1 MKHVSIKDH
10 NLVRDIDNM
19 AIINTDLN
27 EFEQYQ
33 LKRKLFANQ
42 KKEINTIKEEINM
55 LKNDISE
62 IKTILLEILKNAN

>member
-1 MKHVSIKDH
+1 MKHVNIKDH
-10 NLVRDIDNM
+10 NLVRDVDNM

-42 KKEINTIKEEINM
+42 KQEINTINNEINNI
-55 LKNDISE
+55 KDDISE
-62 IKTILLEILKNAN
+62 IKTLLMEILKNAN